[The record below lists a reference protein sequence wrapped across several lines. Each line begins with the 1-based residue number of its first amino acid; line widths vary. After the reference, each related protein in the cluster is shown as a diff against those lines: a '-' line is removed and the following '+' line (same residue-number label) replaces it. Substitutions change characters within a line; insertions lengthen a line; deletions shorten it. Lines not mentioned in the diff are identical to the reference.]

1 MDNEKG
7 IFCVLVNTD
16 KGKNLFEKYSLQFE
30 RIPSSFE
37 KVDAHNDQLHE
48 PSRKP
53 EKRNVIF
60 ALYRDGGYEAVEK
73 YYQERFR
80 KDRIKQTIIYLIPKK
95 ERIMSRRFLDT

>member
-1 MDNEKG
+1 M
-7 IFCVLVNTD
+7 
-16 KGKNLFEKYSLQFE
+16 QFE

-48 PSRKP
+48 PSKKP
-53 EKRNVIF
+53 EKRDVVF

-73 YYQERFR
+73 YYQEKFR

-95 ERIMSRRFLDT
+95 GRKIVQKILGYIKKH